1 VSDYHDTHPNHARKW
16 RETITQFL
24 ACCEASSMLRGDHE
38 KEERKKSFRLAASAD
53 LMRAIRASETAL
65 CDRYP
70 AAEKVST
77 SRCVRYFWLTIGIG
91 LSYNARMIRRSST
104 HPRSNVVLCGR
115 YESAEPYPHQS
126 KFRLSEG
133 PGVELPE
140 TETTPMSLLQ

>member
-1 VSDYHDTHPNHARKW
+1 
-16 RETITQFL
+16 
-24 ACCEASSMLRGDHE
+24 MLRGDHE

-91 LSYNARMIRRSST
+91 LAYNYPLRSKDSCRKDDPPIE
-104 HPRSNVVLCGR
+104 HA
-115 YESAEPYPHQS
+115 SAIKCRFVWPLR
-126 KFRLSEG
+126 KR
-133 PGVELPE
+133 
-140 TETTPMSLLQ
+140 